1 LEKRESQIY
10 FLVKKLESQE
20 SQKKNLESVRCPYY
34 GCGKGHKNGT
44 YRKKPKGFFDKLKPK
59 KEK

>member
-1 LEKRESQIY
+1 
-10 FLVKKLESQE
+10 VKKLESQE